1 LWYLLDA
8 QMENEAFFRSDLRRL
23 DSVYPQPVESCGF
36 WVAKTTQ
43 FKRIAKRNEQDAN
56 EICIG

>member
-1 LWYLLDA
+1 VL
-8 QMENEAFFRSDLRRL
+8 FFRSDLGRL
-23 DSVYPQPVESCGF
+23 DSAYPQPVGSGGL

-56 EICIG
+56 EICIGQYVRWWLSEH